1 MLHKEFQISFVVSWN
16 WIV

>member
-1 MLHKEFQISFVVSWN
+1 MLHKEFQISSVVSWN